1 MKKSEREH
9 KLYLI
14 PGKKSKTKHP
24 LDYKSV
30 KTNLSDITRS
40 LFSDAWRSYL
50 DEVYMVA
57 RHVNENRIKTL
68 NKRELAKM
76 KISARKKQQDNKG

>member
-9 KLYLI
+9 QLYLI
-14 PGKKSKTKHP
+14 PGKKPKTEHP

-30 KTNLSDITRS
+30 KSNISEITRS
-40 LFSDAWRSYL
+40 LFSDTWRSYL

-76 KISARKKQQDNKG
+76 KSSARKKQQDHED

>member
-14 PGKKSKTKHP
+14 LGKKPKTEHP

-30 KTNLSDITRS
+30 KSNISEITRS
-40 LFSDAWRSYL
+40 LFSDTWRSYL

-76 KISARKKQQDNKG
+76 KISARKKQQDHED

>member
-14 PGKKSKTKHP
+14 PGKKPKTEHP
-24 LDYKSV
+24 LDYISV
-30 KTNLSDITRS
+30 KSNISEITRS
-40 LFSDAWRSYL
+40 LFSDSWRSYL

-76 KISARKKQQDNKG
+76 KISARKKQQDQEN

>member
-9 KLYLI
+9 KLYLL
-14 PGKKSKTKHP
+14 PGGKPKSKHP
-24 LDYKSV
+24 LDYKNVTS
-30 KTNLSDITRS
+30 NISEITRS
-40 LFSDAWRSYL
+40 LFSDSWRYYL

-57 RHVNENRIKTL
+57 KHVNDNRIKTL

-76 KISARKKQQDNKG
+76 KITERNKRCEKD

>member
-14 PGKKSKTKHP
+14 PGKIPKLEHP

-30 KTNLSDITRS
+30 KSNISEITRS
-40 LFSDAWRSYL
+40 LFSDTWRSYL

-76 KISARKKQQDNKG
+76 KISARKKQQDQED

>member
-14 PGKKSKTKHP
+14 PGKKQKTKHP

-76 KISARKKQQDNKG
+76 KISARKKQQDNKA

>member
-14 PGKKSKTKHP
+14 PGKKPKTEHP

-30 KTNLSDITRS
+30 KSNISEITRS
-40 LFSDAWRSYL
+40 LFSDTWRSYL

-57 RHVNENRIKTL
+57 RHVNENCIKTL

-76 KISARKKQQDNKG
+76 KISARKKQQDHED

>member
-1 MKKSEREH
+1 MKKSEIKH

-14 PGKKSKTKHP
+14 PGKKPKRDHP

-30 KTNLSDITRS
+30 KSNISQITRS
-40 LFSDAWRSYL
+40 LFSDTWRSYL

-76 KISARKKQQDNKG
+76 KISARKKQQDQED

>member
-14 PGKKSKTKHP
+14 PGKKPKTEHP
-24 LDYKSV
+24 LDYISV
-30 KTNLSDITRS
+30 KSNISEITRS
-40 LFSDAWRSYL
+40 LFSDSWRSYL

-76 KISARKKQQDNKG
+76 KISARKKQQDHED

>member
-14 PGKKSKTKHP
+14 PGKKPKTENP

-30 KTNLSDITRS
+30 KSNISQITRS
-40 LFSDAWRSYL
+40 LFSDTWCSYL

-57 RHVNENRIKTL
+57 RHMNENRIKTL

-76 KISARKKQQDNKG
+76 KISARKKQLDHED

>member
-14 PGKKSKTKHP
+14 PGKKPKTEHP

-30 KTNLSDITRS
+30 KSNISEITRN
-40 LFSDAWRSYL
+40 LFSDTWRSYL

-76 KISARKKQQDNKG
+76 KISARKKQQDHED

>member
-14 PGKKSKTKHP
+14 PGKKPKTKHP

-40 LFSDAWRSYL
+40 LFSDTWRSYL

>member
-9 KLYLI
+9 QLYLI
-14 PGKKSKTKHP
+14 PGKKPKIKHP

-30 KTNLSDITRS
+30 KSNIPEITRS
-40 LFSDAWRSYL
+40 LFSDTWRSYL

-76 KISARKKQQDNKG
+76 KISARKKQQDHED

>member
-14 PGKKSKTKHP
+14 PGKKPKIEHP

-30 KTNLSDITRS
+30 KSNISEITRS
-40 LFSDAWRSYL
+40 LFSDTWRSYL

-76 KISARKKQQDNKG
+76 KISARKKQQDHEN

>member
-1 MKKSEREH
+1 MLKQTFQILQE
-9 KLYLI
+9 
-14 PGKKSKTKHP
+14 
-24 LDYKSV
+24 V
-30 KTNLSDITRS
+30 C
-40 LFSDAWRSYL
+40 FSDAWRSYL